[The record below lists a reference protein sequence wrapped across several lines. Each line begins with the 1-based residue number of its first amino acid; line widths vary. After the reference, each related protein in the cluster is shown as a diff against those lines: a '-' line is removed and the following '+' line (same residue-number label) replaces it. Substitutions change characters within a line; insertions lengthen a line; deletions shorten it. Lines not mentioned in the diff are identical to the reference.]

1 MAKTFRITGI
11 HHVTQVVKDLAAAK
25 EFYGR
30 TLGLTVLDRP
40 DYDFE
45 GAWFGCGQIEFHL
58 IVAEEHLDPS
68 RRHLAIEVD
77 DFDSCINAVRAA
89 GVGIVGGPG
98 TRPHNGRSFFFCK
111 DPSGNL
117 IEISGPAS

>member
-1 MAKTFRITGI
+1 VAKTFGICGI
-11 HHVTQVVKDLAAAK
+11 HHVTQVVKDLAVAK
-25 EFYGR
+25 EFYGG
-30 TLGLTVLDRP
+30 TLGLATLDRP

-58 IVAEEHLDPS
+58 IVSEEHPGPS

-77 DFDSCINAVRAA
+77 DFDACISSVRTA

-98 TRPHNGRSFFFCK
+98 VRPHNGRSFFFCK

-117 IEISGPAS
+117 IEMSGPPS

>member
-1 MAKTFRITGI
+1 MEKVFSISGI
-11 HHVTQVVKDLAAAK
+11 HHVTLVVRDLPAATA
-25 EFYGR
+25 FYGE
-30 TLGLTVLDRP
+30 TLGLTALDRP

-45 GAWFGCGQIEFHL
+45 GAWFACGLIEFHL
-58 IVAEEHLDPS
+58 MVAEEHLNPT

-77 DFDSCINAVRAA
+77 DFDACIDSVRSS
-89 GVGIVGGPG
+89 GVAIVGGPG

-117 IEISGPAS
+117 IEIAGPTS